1 VYEKTK
7 EWYWY
12 LVPFFCF
19 IKKMDWRSNMDK
31 RILGRNGMV
40 TSELGFGCMGLN
52 HHRGPVKD
60 RNEMN
65 KVVQK

>member
-1 VYEKTK
+1 
-7 EWYWY
+7 
-12 LVPFFCF
+12 
-19 IKKMDWRSNMDK
+19 MDK